1 MHAAGET
8 HLAPS
13 PDRRAVLVR
22 TAGLP
27 LGPDP
32 LALLHAHGHP
42 QATLRGPL
50 RRGPYRTD
58 WERRAAATGALPGCR
73 QRGGGGSGCGARSPR
88 GEELA
93 VSLADDRGLRRRQP
107 LCVKGLRVGMYEM
120 EGLGVVLLYLQ
131 KRMGVALLESVH
143 LIPVHTLLGER

>member
-1 MHAAGET
+1 
-8 HLAPS
+8 
-13 PDRRAVLVR
+13 
-22 TAGLP
+22 
-27 LGPDP
+27 
-32 LALLHAHGHP
+32 
-42 QATLRGPL
+42 
-50 RRGPYRTD
+50 
-58 WERRAAATGALPGCR
+58 
-73 QRGGGGSGCGARSPR
+73 
-88 GEELA
+88 